1 MQILSLR
8 DVINELE
15 YYEDID
21 IIIDENI
28 SIVVSNGMYKIENTF
43 STNHVNE
50 IENKNMLIQHVR
62 NMFNTLRKQTEDFLC
77 KISY

>member
-43 STNHVNE
+43 STNHVSQ